1 MCLGWVP
8 IRAFDKRAFDMK
20 PHNHATQFDINLRS
34 GTSAVVHTAARTR
47 LLPTEAYTGAA
58 LKHTDHQDKT
68 LLEPTWLHKL
78 GGASAYLCRGVLP
91 SKTGVC
97 VAQRTLSETAD
108 PNQTFAG
115 APLARRRPTAKTK
128 RRRFR
133 GLCGFSGSAVP
144 LSKALSNKTP
154 YFPRKPTP
162 ILLSTTSR
170 NFKTA
175 ASGYSRKASPTALRT
190 RWGK

>member
-1 MCLGWVP
+1 
-8 IRAFDKRAFDMK
+8 MK

-34 GTSAVVHTAARTR
+34 GTSVVVHMATRTL
-47 LLPTEAYTGAA
+47 LLPAEAYTGAA
-58 LKHTDHQDKT
+58 LKHTDHQDKK

-97 VAQRTLSETAD
+97 ATQRTLPETAD

-128 RRRFR
+128 RFR
-133 GLCGFSGSAVP
+133 GLCGCTGLAVP
-144 LSKALSNKTP
+144 LSKALSNNAP
-154 YFPRKPTP
+154 YFPCKPTP

-170 NFKTA
+170 NFKTV
-175 ASGYSRKASPTALRT
+175 ASGYSRNASSTALRT